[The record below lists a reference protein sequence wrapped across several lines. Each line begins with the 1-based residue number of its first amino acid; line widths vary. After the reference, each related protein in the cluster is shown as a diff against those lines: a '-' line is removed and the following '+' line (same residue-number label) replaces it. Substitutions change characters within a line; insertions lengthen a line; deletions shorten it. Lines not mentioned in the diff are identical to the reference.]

1 MSPFII
7 IGTYLSLSSRERFRS
22 YIKLAKLKKPKP
34 KANNTCTTQK
44 NEQIMPLVRV
54 MHLFRTFSVCIRTN
68 AFSIHLGDEI
78 GSQLVKAHMAATY
91 SPFMIYCYMYTPNL
105 RIQAGEH
112 ARPHTPGGCRSLS
125 LPISLLPQI
134 PRPLPPRAHP
144 STIFSNSEVGTLK
157 SPSKSKFFK
166 C

>member
-7 IGTYLSLSSRERFRS
+7 IRTYLSLSSRERFRS
-22 YIKLAKLKKPKP
+22 YIKLAKFKKPKP

-125 LPISLLPQI
+125 LPISLLPKI

-144 STIFSNSEVGTLK
+144 STVFNL
-157 SPSKSKFFK
+157 FK
-166 C
+166 